1 MNHRLGEPECCCP
14 PSLKVS
20 ASLDRGLSK
29 GPGEGAV
36 QPGEQANQQ
45 SPSGLTGLGGKV
57 EGPGSASS
65 VRKEGQR
72 PEQSSA
78 CPPSKPWPSPELWDR
93 RRATRQTSSTWQG
106 GLCGVLRDQAGRAN
120 LTLQR
125 STQATCS
132 GAGGQLPAR
141 RAATLWSVQ
150 SPAPSLSA
158 GQRQGGTLSGGKCR

>member
-1 MNHRLGEPECCCP
+1 M
-14 PSLKVS
+14 
-20 ASLDRGLSK
+20 
-29 GPGEGAV
+29 

-57 EGPGSASS
+57 DGPGSASS

-72 PEQSSA
+72 PEQSSP
-78 CPPSKPWPSPELWDR
+78 CPPSKPWPSPELWDG

-125 STQATCS
+125 STQPRAQVQVDNCRPDVQPPCGQFS
-132 GAGGQLPAR
+132 RLPLLCLLSRGKGG
-141 RAATLWSVQ
+141 
-150 SPAPSLSA
+150 PSLEENVVSQA
-158 GQRQGGTLSGGKCR
+158 PAIFMFIQRSVSDTARDRTIRPKP